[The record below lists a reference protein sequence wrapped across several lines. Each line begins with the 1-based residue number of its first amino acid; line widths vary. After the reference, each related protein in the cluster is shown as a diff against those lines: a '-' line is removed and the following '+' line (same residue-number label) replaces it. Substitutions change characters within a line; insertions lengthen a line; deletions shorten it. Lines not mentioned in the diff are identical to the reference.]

1 MDRHD
6 TTEVKRSRAIERAYQ
21 GEATRDGAGVSLTR
35 LMSQGLQRRLDPFL
49 MLDFFGSH
57 DAADYLAG
65 FPDHPHR
72 GFETITYM
80 IEGRMRHRDNASHEG
95 LLATGGMQWMV
106 AGSGVVH
113 SEMPEQEAGRMAG
126 FQLWLNL
133 AARDKMT
140 SPWYRDFAAGD
151 LPRAD
156 APDGAYAVVLAGTTR
171 GVAGAVQRLVTEP
184 LILDLH
190 LPAGTFWSQPLALS
204 HHAFAVLYA
213 GQASI
218 GEQVLA
224 METLAVLDDDPSADG
239 VIIKAQEDARV
250 FLVAGRPLREPI
262 VQYGPFV
269 MNSREEIAAAVEDLR
284 EGRFT
289 TRA

>member
-1 MDRHD
+1 MDMCN
-6 TTEVKRSRAIERAYQ
+6 TTEVKHSRHIERQYQ
-21 GEATRDGAGVSLTR
+21 GEATHDGAGVRLTR
-35 LMSQGLQRRLDPFL
+35 LLSQGLQRRLDPFL
-49 MLDFFGSH
+49 MLDFFGSE

-80 IEGRMRHRDNASHEG
+80 LEGRMRHRDNAGHEG

-106 AGSGVVH
+106 AGRGVVH

-133 AARDKMT
+133 PARDKMT

-151 LPRAD
+151 LPRAL

-171 GVAGAVQRLVTEP
+171 GVAGAVQRPVTEP
-184 LILDLH
+184 LILDLQ
-190 LPAGTFWSQPLALS
+190 LPAGASWSQPLPPG

-213 GQASI
+213 GQAAV
-218 GEQVLA
+218 GEQALTLEA
-224 METLAVLDDDPSADG
+224 LAVLDDDPAADG
-239 VIIKAQEDARV
+239 VIVSAREEARV

-269 MNSREEIAAAVEDLR
+269 MNTREEIAAAVQDLR
-284 EGRFT
+284 EGRFG
-289 TRA
+289 

>member
-1 MDRHD
+1 
-6 TTEVKRSRAIERAYQ
+6 
-21 GEATRDGAGVSLTR
+21 
-35 LMSQGLQRRLDPFL
+35 
-49 MLDFFGSH
+49 
-57 DAADYLAG
+57 
-65 FPDHPHR
+65 
-72 GFETITYM
+72 
-80 IEGRMRHRDNASHEG
+80 
-95 LLATGGMQWMV
+95 
-106 AGSGVVH
+106 
-113 SEMPEQEAGRMAG
+113 MAG